1 MPADFRPVCV
11 IVQPIAEAG
20 LALLREA
27 GLAVEV
33 ASAPDFAKMAPLLAG
48 AVAAITRNRGFPA
61 TAMAAAPR
69 LRVIGSHGAGT
80 DAIDRAEAAARAIR
94 IVNTPGENARSVA
107 ELTMGLILA
116 AARGIVFADGAL
128 RQGETG
134 FRERS
139 PGLELAG
146 RTLGLVGFGHVARHV
161 APMARAF
168 GLRLAGFSRAAS
180 IDEIRLA
187 GIAPATSLDELL
199 AMADIISLHAAGGS
213 PAMIGAREFGLMKP
227 GAIFVNTARGSLVD
241 EGALAEALAAKH
253 LRAAALDVTAIEP
266 LPASSPLLAAPNL
279 ILTPHLGGSTEAA
292 LERTSLA
299 VARKVL
305 DALADCGI
313 LERRP

>member
-1 MPADFRPVCV
+1 MTADIRPVCV
-11 IVQPIAEAG
+11 VVQPIAEAG
-20 LALLREA
+20 LVLLREA
-27 GLAVEV
+27 GLSVHV
-33 ASAPDFAKMAPLLAG
+33 APVPDFGKMVPHLAG
-48 AVAAITRNRGFPA
+48 ASAAITRNRGFPA

-80 DAIDRAEAAARAIR
+80 DAIDKAEAAARSIR

-116 AARGIVFADGAL
+116 TARGIAFGDRAV
-128 RQGETG
+128 RQGEAG

-146 RTLGLVGFGHVARHV
+146 LTLGLVGFGHVARYV

-168 GLRLAGFSRAAS
+168 GLQVVGFSRAAS
-180 IDEIRLA
+180 VDEMRMA
-187 GIAPATSLDELL
+187 GIVPAASLDGLL
-199 AMADIISLHAAGGS
+199 AMADIISLHAVGGS
-213 PAMIGAREFGLMKP
+213 PAMIGAREFSLMKP
-227 GAIFVNTARGSLVD
+227 GAILVNTARGSLVD
-241 EGALAEALAAKH
+241 EGALADALGAKH
-253 LRAAALDVTAIEP
+253 LRAAALDVTEIEP
-266 LPASSPLLAAPNL
+266 LPASSPLLGAPNL

-305 DALADCGI
+305 DALADCGV
-313 LERRP
+313 LERRR